1 MFWRQTPRETACHL
15 RALSAE
21 RQRAYELAIF
31 TAWHAAALSR
41 VERMPDLGPLMDR
54 VSGRGD
60 AEQDP
65 EEQMDAARALAAS
78 FSVAPSGQEA

>member
-15 RALSAE
+15 RALAAE
-21 RQRAYELAIF
+21 RTRTLQLAIF

-41 VERMPDLGPLMDR
+41 VERMPDLGPLMER
-54 VSGRGD
+54 VSGQGD

-65 EEQMDAARALAAS
+65 EEQLDAARAIAAS
-78 FSVAPSGQEA
+78 FSVASRTRDS